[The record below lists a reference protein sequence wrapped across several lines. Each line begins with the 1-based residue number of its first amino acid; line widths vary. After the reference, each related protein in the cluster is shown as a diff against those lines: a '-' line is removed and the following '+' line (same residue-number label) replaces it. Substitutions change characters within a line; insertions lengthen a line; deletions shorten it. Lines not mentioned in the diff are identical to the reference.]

1 MMRSGMAMARCQR
14 AEAARTAAQA
24 LWRPLARS
32 HHAGVVS
39 VGSDRYRQHRAPPPP
54 PPPLGIRGVGA
65 ARWLTTGVDD
75 NKEKAT
81 PSIRFPG
88 RSLLAPRRSFA
99 TTPPT
104 DGEEEKVAEAVVEAA
119 VEPEPVKVVEKS
131 MFPAFMG

>member
-1 MMRSGMAMARCQR
+1 M
-14 AEAARTAAQA
+14 
-24 LWRPLARS
+24 
-32 HHAGVVS
+32 
-39 VGSDRYRQHRAPPPP
+39 
-54 PPPLGIRGVGA
+54 GA

-75 NKEKAT
+75 KKEKAT

-104 DGEEEKVAEAVVEAA
+104 DGKEKVAEAAVEAA

-131 MFPAFMG
+131 MFPAFMR